1 MPQAEKLKLKA
12 ESKMV
17 EKEEASSMLADHK
30 ILVRQIHEAYMKNFS
45 MNKAKARLILT
56 GKTSKPVK
64 RKKVKE
70 WSLNIFKIYIVSSP
84 TNTLSSV
91 FSQQPFII
99 HDMETFQLAERTLAV
114 HMLNSGYPEP
124 ESSPQAGELV
134 PAVGGS
140 TELQQREAEARLF
153 HCCQS
158 TSVET
163 VTELTEFAKAVPGFQ
178 SLDLNDQVWLRIR
191 VCLLPPCE
199 NDSISVD
206 MWCKNQQQNTK
217 LSHFLVFFS
226 CAFRWLSWS
235 MAFMKPSSPSWPPAW
250 TKMAFWWPVVEASS
264 LENSWRASD
273 GPLATWWSPN
283 SSLQH
288 ASTLWS

>member
-17 EKEEASSMLADHK
+17 EQEETSPMLADHK
-30 ILVRQIHEAYMKNFS
+30 ILVRQIHEAYMKNFN

-64 RKKVKE
+64 EKKKKGE
-70 WSLNIFKIYIVSSP
+70 KFNYYFFYIVFSP
-84 TNTLSSV
+84 TNILSSV

-114 HMLNSGYPEP
+114 HVVNSDYPEP
-124 ESSPQAGELV
+124 ESSLHNGEVV
-134 PAVGGS
+134 PAVGCR
-140 TELQQREAEARLF
+140 ELQQREAEARLF

-178 SLDLNDQVWLRIR
+178 SLDLNDQVGLGNCCL
-191 VCLLPPCE
+191 CLLPSCQSTCE
-199 NDSISVD
+199 VEQKD
-206 MWCKNQQQNTK
+206 
-217 LSHFLVFFS
+217 LSKGEL
-226 CAFRWLSWS
+226 
-235 MAFMKPSSPSWPPAW
+235 K
-250 TKMAFWWPVVEASS
+250 
-264 LENSWRASD
+264 RASV
-273 GPLATWWSPN
+273 GILCGKIGTKGHKPEPCSGLLAC
-283 SSLQH
+283 LFR
-288 ASTLWS
+288 